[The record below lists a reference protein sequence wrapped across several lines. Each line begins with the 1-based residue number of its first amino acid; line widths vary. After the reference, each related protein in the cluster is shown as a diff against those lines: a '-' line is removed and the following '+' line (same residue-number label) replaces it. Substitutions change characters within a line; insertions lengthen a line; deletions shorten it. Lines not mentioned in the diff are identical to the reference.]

1 MNGLLPADFSIADGA
16 AILWLVAVWVVYG
29 RFADRLP
36 PDDRRPRH
44 LNEAM
49 HQIRRVWMR
58 RMLDR
63 HDRIVDSSLTGH
75 TVNSIGFF
83 ASASMIVIAGLL
95 GLLGKIGDA
104 QGVIDTWGF
113 AVRTSQGLF
122 QLKMLGLVAIFILA
136 FYKFTWALRQYN
148 FTCAL
153 IGAAPLPP
161 LPPAARTAYADQ
173 AARVLSLGVASFNGG
188 IRAFYFAIAWLGWL
202 IHPWCF
208 IAATTGMALI
218 LLRRQLRSPSQA
230 AVMAYQEI
238 FGGDPL

>member
-1 MNGLLPADFSIADGA
+1 MSDLLPADFSIADGMA
-16 AILWLVAVWVVYG
+16 VLWLILVWVCYG

-36 PDDRRPRH
+36 PDDRAPKH

-75 TVNSIGFF
+75 TVSSIGFF
-83 ASASMIVIAGLL
+83 ASTSMIIIAGLL
-95 GLLGKIGDA
+95 GLLGRIGAA
-104 QGVIDTWGF
+104 QELINSWSF
-113 AVRTSQGLF
+113 AVHTSEGLF
-122 QLKMLGLVAIFILA
+122 QLKMLGLVAVFILA

-161 LPPAARTAYADQ
+161 LEPKPRAAYADQ
-173 AARVLSLGVASFNGG
+173 AARVLSLGVVSFNGG
-188 IRAFYFAIAWLGWL
+188 IRAFYFALAWLGWL
-202 IHPWCF
+202 IHPWVF
-208 IAATTGMALI
+208 VAATTCMALI

-230 AVMAYQEI
+230 AVMAYQEV
-238 FGGDPL
+238 FEVDRA

>member
-1 MNGLLPADFSIADGA
+1 
-16 AILWLVAVWVVYG
+16 
-29 RFADRLP
+29 
-36 PDDRRPRH
+36 
-44 LNEAM
+44 
-49 HQIRRVWMR
+49 MR

-83 ASASMIVIAGLL
+83 ASASMIVLAGLL

-104 QGVIDTWGF
+104 QNVIATWDF
-113 AVRTSQGLF
+113 AVHTSEGLF
-122 QLKMLGLVAIFILA
+122 QIKMLGLVAVFILA

-161 LPPAARTAYADQ
+161 LTPELRAAYADQ
-173 AARVLSLGVASFNGG
+173 AARVLSLGVISFNGG
-188 IRAFYFAIAWLGWL
+188 IRAFYFSLAWLGWF
-202 IHPWCF
+202 IHPWVF
-208 IAATTGMALI
+208 FGATTCMALI

-238 FGGDPL
+238 GTKG

>member
-1 MNGLLPADFSIADGA
+1 MMGFLPADFAIPDGIAVA
-16 AILWLVAVWVVYG
+16 WLIAVWICYG
-29 RFADRLP
+29 WFADRLP
-36 PDDRRPRH
+36 PDDRAPRH

-49 HQIRRVWMR
+49 HEIRRVWMR

-75 TVNSIGFF
+75 TVSSIGFF
-83 ASASMIVIAGLL
+83 ASTSMIIIAGLL
-95 GLLGKIGDA
+95 SLLGKVADA
-104 QGVIDTWGF
+104 QQVIDTWGF
-113 AVRTSQGLF
+113 AIRTSESLF
-122 QLKMLGLVAIFILA
+122 QLKMLGLVAVFILA

-161 LPPAARTAYADQ
+161 LKPDARAAYADQ
-173 AARVLSLGVASFNGG
+173 VARVLSLGVVSFNGG
-188 IRAFYFAIAWLGWL
+188 IRAFYFSLAWLGWL
-202 IHPWCF
+202 IHPWVF
-208 IAATTGMALI
+208 FAATTGMALI

-238 FGGDPL
+238 GTKE